1 MKIGAFEI
9 IDKLPDL
16 KSPCAI
22 SMLRPWIDVGKVGSM
37 ALNRLENHLGAQEI
51 GRLSKPGNFFDFT
64 RYRPRLK
71 LVDGERQTITP
82 NTIINLAHDDES
94 DRDFLFL
101 HIREPH
107 MSGEDYTESIVE
119 LLEHF
124 KVNEYFR
131 IGGMYD
137 SVPHTRPL
145 LVTGSLND
153 DQRDLARGLIVEQ
166 GSNYQGPTSIVNL
179 VSDSL
184 KENGILSSSLM
195 VHLPQYVQLEQD
207 FMGTARLLEVLSSI
221 FGFSESLVDVDRG
234 KIQYSEIEGALS
246 SNSEVKNLIKQLE
259 IYYDRT
265 VSSPEN
271 DIGEDID
278 LSPEVE
284 DFLRQVGGN
293 LDAGEDETSQ

>member
-9 IDKLPDL
+9 IDKLPAL

-22 SMLRPWIDVGKVGSM
+22 SMLKPWIDVGKVGSM

-179 VSDSL
+179 VSDAL
-184 KENGILSSSLM
+184 KEKGILSSSLM
-195 VHLPQYVQLEQD
+195 GHLPQYVQLEQD

-293 LDAGEDETSQ
+293 LDSGEDEATQ

>member
-37 ALNRLENHLGAQEI
+37 ALNRRENHLGAQEI

-184 KENGILSSSLM
+184 KEKGILSSSLM

-278 LSPEVE
+278 LSPEGE

>member
-9 IDKLPDL
+9 LDPVPEL
-16 KSPCAI
+16 KEPCAI
-22 SMLRPWIDVGKVGSM
+22 SMLRPWIDVGKVGTM
-37 ALNRLENHLGAQEI
+37 TLNRLERHLGAQEL
-51 GRLSKPGNFFDFT
+51 GKLSRPGTYFDFT

-71 LVDGERQTITP
+71 LVDGQRKTITP
-82 NTIINLAHDDES
+82 NTIINFAHDDES
-94 DRDFLFL
+94 ERDYIFL

-107 MSGEDYTESIVE
+107 MFGEDYTDSIVE
-119 LLEHF
+119 LLQYF
-124 KVNEYFR
+124 KANEYFR

-153 DQRDLARGLIVEQ
+153 EQKDLAHGLVLDQ
-166 GSNYQGPTSIVNL
+166 GSNYQGPTSIVNM

-184 KENGILSSSLM
+184 KDQGILSSSLM

-207 FMGTARLLEVLSSI
+207 FMGTARLLEVLSSL
-221 FGFSESLVDVDRG
+221 FGFSESIVDVERG
-234 KIQYSEIEGALS
+234 KIQYSEIEGAF
-246 SNSEVKNLIKQLE
+246 NTNPEVKNLIKQLE

-265 VSSPEN
+265 VLTPEN
-271 DIGEDID
+271 ESKEDIA

-293 LDAGEDETSQ
+293 LDSGEDEASQ

>member
-94 DRDFLFL
+94 DRDLLFL

-119 LLEHF
+119 LLEYF
-124 KVNEYFR
+124 KVAEHFR

-179 VSDSL
+179 DSDSL
-184 KENGILSSSLM
+184 KEKGILSSSLM

>member
-9 IDKLPDL
+9 LDPVPDL
-16 KSPCAI
+16 KAPCAI
-22 SMLRPWIDVGKVGSM
+22 SMLRPWIDVGKVGTL
-37 ALNRLENHLGAQEI
+37 ALNRLERHLGAQEL
-51 GRLSKPGNFFDFT
+51 GRLSRPGAFFDFT

-71 LVDGERQTITP
+71 LVDGHRQTITP
-82 NTIINLAHDDES
+82 NTIINFAHDDES

-119 LLEHF
+119 LLEYF
-124 KVNEYFR
+124 KVAEHFR

-153 DQRDLARGLIVEQ
+153 DQMDLARGLVVEQ

-184 KENGILSSSLM
+184 KAKGIMSSSLM

-207 FMGTARLLEVLSSI
+207 FMGTARLIEVLSSI

-265 VSSPEN
+265 VSTPEN
-271 DIGEDID
+271 DTSEDIA

-293 LDAGEDETSQ
+293 LDAGEDNTAQ

>member
-9 IDKLPDL
+9 IDTLPDL

-137 SVPHTRPL
+137 SVPHTTPL

-184 KENGILSSSLM
+184 KEKGILSSSLM

-293 LDAGEDETSQ
+293 LDPGEDETSQ

>member
-9 IDKLPDL
+9 IDTLPDL

-137 SVPHTRPL
+137 LSLIHISEPTRL
-145 LVTGSLND
+145 GMISYAV
-153 DQRDLARGLIVEQ
+153 
-166 GSNYQGPTSIVNL
+166 
-179 VSDSL
+179 
-184 KENGILSSSLM
+184 
-195 VHLPQYVQLEQD
+195 
-207 FMGTARLLEVLSSI
+207 FC
-221 FGFSESLVDVDRG
+221 
-234 KIQYSEIEGALS
+234 
-246 SNSEVKNLIKQLE
+246 
-259 IYYDRT
+259 
-265 VSSPEN
+265 
-271 DIGEDID
+271 
-278 LSPEVE
+278 
-284 DFLRQVGGN
+284 
-293 LDAGEDETSQ
+293 

>member
-1 MKIGAFEI
+1 
-9 IDKLPDL
+9 
-16 KSPCAI
+16 
-22 SMLRPWIDVGKVGSM
+22 
-37 ALNRLENHLGAQEI
+37 
-51 GRLSKPGNFFDFT
+51 
-64 RYRPRLK
+64 
-71 LVDGERQTITP
+71 
-82 NTIINLAHDDES
+82 
-94 DRDFLFL
+94 
-101 HIREPH
+101 

-184 KENGILSSSLM
+184 KEKGILSSSLM

>member
-9 IDKLPDL
+9 IDKLPAL

-22 SMLRPWIDVGKVGSM
+22 SMLKPWIDVGKVGSM

-107 MSGEDYTESIVE
+107 MFGEDYTESIVE

-271 DIGEDID
+271 DIGKDID

-293 LDAGEDETSQ
+293 LDSGEDEATQ

>member
-184 KENGILSSSLM
+184 KEKGILSSSLM

-246 SNSEVKNLIKQLE
+246 SNSEVKNLI
-259 IYYDRT
+259 
-265 VSSPEN
+265 
-271 DIGEDID
+271 
-278 LSPEVE
+278 
-284 DFLRQVGGN
+284 
-293 LDAGEDETSQ
+293 

>member
-1 MKIGAFEI
+1 M
-9 IDKLPDL
+9 
-16 KSPCAI
+16 
-22 SMLRPWIDVGKVGSM
+22 
-37 ALNRLENHLGAQEI
+37 
-51 GRLSKPGNFFDFT
+51 
-64 RYRPRLK
+64 
-71 LVDGERQTITP
+71 
-82 NTIINLAHDDES
+82 
-94 DRDFLFL
+94 
-101 HIREPH
+101 
-107 MSGEDYTESIVE
+107 
-119 LLEHF
+119 
-124 KVNEYFR
+124 
-131 IGGMYD
+131 
-137 SVPHTRPL
+137 
-145 LVTGSLND
+145 
-153 DQRDLARGLIVEQ
+153 EQ

-184 KENGILSSSLM
+184 KEKGILSSSLM

-293 LDAGEDETSQ
+293 LDPGEDETSQ